1 MRSSSWPGRRMA
13 VPTANNHLPS
23 GSRES
28 RTPIP
33 DGFAMRAP
41 ARAGNCSFIVHD
53 TLVRMGLWLA
63 ARSGHFW
70 PGCTNR
76 VDVER
81 PLRGFVLGLLV
92 LVLAACGGSSR
103 PPGDLPDAGSRDAGA
118 EDAGPTDAG
127 TQVDAG
133 ASAAPVIH
141 SALPT
146 RGESGG
152 GTWVTL
158 KGRGFVEGV
167 AATPSEAALR
177 TEVRVGS
184 RAVRDFQLIDD
195 TTLDLRTPPGIE
207 GTADVSVTNP
217 NGTTVCAACFTYF
230 DVFDFR
236 AVSPDTGAQGGGNTV
251 TLVGAGFPSS
261 TGLQVLFGG
270 TASPSVKRVSSSAL
284 RAVVPR
290 SNTVGPVDVRV
301 QGAGVGDV
309 LRRAYRYVED
319 TRVTDIAPLTGTTF
333 GGTSVVFTGQGFE
346 GTTEVFFGNTPAPS
360 FRVESPTRLVVTSPP
375 HMDMEA
381 VPVRIV
387 TPRGAWT
394 VRQGFTYADSP
405 QGTVF
410 GVLGIFPRVGTR
422 EDGTVTLTGLAF
434 DFPDIS
440 VTFDET
446 PVQIVAATRFT
457 LTVRV
462 PPRGTLSRTVPVTV
476 SAASLRSHLPGGYTY
491 RLALTRVTPGT
502 GPSGGGSQ
510 VLLEGD
516 ALPPDAMV
524 RVGAL
529 LSPDVTV
536 LGTTELRLIT
546 PPGGAG
552 AHALHVSSA
561 SDPENEALLQNAF
574 TYEPALVLSQV
585 EPARGAIAGGSRVTV
600 RGTGFVEGI
609 RITFGGEPASDVH
622 VVDAHIL
629 TCRTPVSRSQGPVEV
644 AVIQGAVRSALSE
657 AFTYFDP
664 RGPGGLSGALLTGTL
679 NVTVLD
685 TSSGTYGQ
693 PVVGAK
699 VLLGTGS
706 TALLQGETDARG
718 QLTLSDSRMVGAQS
732 VTVFKA
738 GHDVVT
744 VAGIRSENLT
754 VYLRRLDSE
763 GNPGNPPVP
772 ASARITGRVRGFKPP
787 RPLQPGEVLEARVF
801 VAQLSPASGPP
812 FAGPGDRRAET
823 WRIREEGGAYV
834 VQAQPGLRAVYA
846 VLGVLKDEVDFVPYL
861 LGVRRG
867 IAASGTR
874 VSEGQDVVFD
884 VHLDVAAP
892 LSLAGPVIIAGEE
905 ALHQVYAWLD
915 LGAEGLVPHPHN
927 WGTGSRF
934 FSSVE
939 GPGPLLTFPQ
949 LPRVD
954 GASLLFLDLLRGTTA
969 YPQSV
974 LYHRQPG
981 ALEAGVT
988 LPPILPLPVFTEP
1001 ARDARF
1007 TGAVA
1012 WTPSS
1017 SGATPDVQVLTLMA
1031 PGTTG
1036 GIRWTAVLP
1045 GGETRVTLPE
1055 TALQAL
1061 RAELPEGA
1069 RLRAD
1074 LSLARVPRFEYSQ
1087 WTYDTLSTAT
1097 WTAYVLGRS
1106 EVFDP

>member
-1 MRSSSWPGRRMA
+1 MRDSSWPDGA
-13 VPTANNHLPS
+13 NHL
-23 GSRES
+23 
-28 RTPIP
+28 
-33 DGFAMRAP
+33 
-41 ARAGNCSFIVHD
+41 
-53 TLVRMGLWLA
+53 
-63 ARSGHFW
+63 
-70 PGCTNR
+70 
-76 VDVER
+76 ER
-81 PLRGFVLGLLV
+81 PRRGFVLGLCLLV
-92 LVLAACGGSSR
+92 LGLAACGGSSR
-103 PPGDLPDAGSRDAGA
+103 PPGDPPDAGARDAGV
-118 EDAGPTDAG
+118 EDAGSTDAG
-127 TQVDAG
+127 TRIDAG
-133 ASAAPVIH
+133 TSAAPIIH

-158 KGRGFVEGV
+158 KGRGFVDGV
-167 AATPSEAALR
+167 ATTPSEAVLR
-177 TEVRVGS
+177 TEVRVGT
-184 RAVRDFQLIDD
+184 RAVLDFQLIDD
-195 TTLDLRTPPGIE
+195 TTLDLRTPPGVE
-207 GTADVSVTNP
+207 GTADLSVKNP
-217 NGTTVCAACFTYF
+217 NGTTVCTACFTYF

-236 AVSPDTGAQGGGNTV
+236 AVSPAEGAQSGGDTV
-251 TLVGAGFPSS
+251 TLMGAGFPSG
-261 TGLQVLFGG
+261 GLQVLFGD
-270 TASPSVKRVSSSAL
+270 TQSPSVTRVSSSEL
-284 RAVVPR
+284 RVVAPR
-290 SNTVGPVDVRV
+290 SSMVGLVDVRV
-301 QGAGVGDV
+301 QGQGVGDV

-319 TRVTDIAPLTGTTF
+319 TRVTNIEPLTGTMF

-346 GTTEVFFGNTPAPS
+346 GTTEVFFGETPVPS
-360 FRVESPTRLVVTSPP
+360 FRVESPTRLVVTSPR
-375 HMDMEA
+375 HMDTEA

-387 TPRGAWT
+387 TQRGSWT
-394 VRQGFTYADSP
+394 VRQGFTYVDNP
-405 QGTVF
+405 QGILF
-410 GVLGIFPRVGTR
+410 GVLGVFPHVGTR
-422 EDGTVTLTGLAF
+422 EDGTVTLTGRAF
-434 DFPDIS
+434 DAPNLS

-446 PVQIVAATRFT
+446 PAQIVAATPFT

-462 PPRGTLSRTVPVTV
+462 PPRSALPRTVPVTV
-476 SAASLRSHLPGGYTY
+476 SLLSLRSHLPGGYTY

-502 GPSGGGSQ
+502 GSSAGGTQ
-510 VLLEGD
+510 VHLEGD
-516 ALPPDAMV
+516 ALPPDAVV

-529 LSPDVTV
+529 QVPGVTV
-536 LGTTELRLIT
+536 QGTTELRFTT

-561 SDPENEALLQNAF
+561 SDPENEALLPSAF
-574 TYEPALVLSQV
+574 TYEPALMLAQV

-600 RGTGFVEGI
+600 RGTGFVDEVQV
-609 RITFGGEPASDVH
+609 TFGGEPASDVH
-622 VVDAHIL
+622 VEDTHTL
-629 TCRTPVSRSQGPVEV
+629 TCRTPASRSQGPVEV
-644 AVIQGAVRSALSE
+644 AVIHGSARSALPES
-657 AFTYFDP
+657 FTYFDP

-685 TSSGTYGQ
+685 TSSGAYGQ

-699 VLLGTGS
+699 VLLGTDS
-706 TALLQGETDARG
+706 TPLLQGETDARG
-718 QLTLSDSRMVGAQS
+718 QLTLSDSRMVGAQ
-732 VTVFKA
+732 VATVFKP

-801 VAQLSPASGPP
+801 VAQPSPASGPP
-812 FAGPGDRRAET
+812 FMGQADRRAET
-823 WRIREEGGAYV
+823 WRIREEGGAFL

-846 VLGVLKDEVDFVPYL
+846 VLGVLKDEVDFEPYL

-892 LSLAGPVIIAGEE
+892 LSAAGPVIIAGEE
-905 ALHQVYAWLD
+905 ARHQVYAWLD

-927 WGTGSRF
+927 WGTGSRL

-969 YPQSV
+969 YPQSL

-988 LPPILPLPVFTEP
+988 LPPILALPLFTAP

-1007 TGAVA
+1007 AGAMA

-1017 SGATPDVQVLTLMA
+1017 SGVTPDVQVLTLMA
-1031 PGTTG
+1031 PGTKG

-1045 GGETRVTLPE
+1045 GGQTQVTLPE
-1055 TALQAL
+1055 AALQAL